1 MALRGADFGDEN
13 MNQSTSDRISQNP
26 SYMRCFIN
34 LKINLKM
41 NTIKQKLR
49 SIELC
54 LSAHPDNEEYS
65 EFADRISDIEIIQ
78 KEIDDLIEWKQS
90 AMKILNE
97 IDFQAIGKELDIYL
111 GSSVSEKL
119 LCKIQH
125 HAEKNR
131 IEGILFGLKIC
142 KEMWAQGTISHENIY
157 ENETMYKEELKNLSE
172 RFG

>member
-1 MALRGADFGDEN
+1 
-13 MNQSTSDRISQNP
+13 
-26 SYMRCFIN
+26 
-34 LKINLKM
+34 M

-54 LSAHPDNEEYS
+54 LSAHPDNEEHS
-65 EFADRISDIEIIQ
+65 EFSDRISDIEIIQ

-97 IDFQAIGKELDIYL
+97 IDFQAIGKELDIPL
-111 GSSVSEKL
+111 GSSVSENL

-131 IEGILFGLKIC
+131 IEGILIGLKIC

-157 ENETMYKEELKNLSE
+157 ENETMYKEELENLSG